1 MGQYQVVPGEVRERR
16 IEKNIEETT
25 AKLFPSSV
33 NLKQNKHKETT
44 LRDILIKLLKT
55 SNKEK
60 LLKEA

>member
-33 NLKQNKHKETT
+33 NLKQNKHKEIT